1 MTDAVAL
8 VGGGAVA
15 VDQLVFV
22 DSRIGDGKGRILR
35 TERSFGGN
43 IATALVA
50 AARTGVRC
58 AFLGH
63 LPDDSTEPDLLD
75 FLRDEEIDLRQARLS
90 PSTRPIRSTI
100 LVGQDGQRFIAFDDD
115 DTRLGLPDD
124 LDLDLVRSARA
135 LLVDDYKPSAAVR
148 AATAAR
154 ESGVAVVADFERA
167 RDPQAARLFQLTDH
181 LVLPRDLALSWT
193 GTSSAAEAIEVLWS
207 ADRSAVVVTAGAE
220 GAWYRQRGDGSDA
233 GVRHCPAPKVAVVD
247 TTGCGD
253 VFHGVYAAALA
264 SGKDVDRC
272 VAAATA
278 AAARCAT
285 HPGGIAPR
293 RTTS

>member
-1 MTDAVAL
+1 MTDAAAL

-22 DSRIGDGKGRILR
+22 DSNIGDGKGRILR
-35 TERSFGGN
+35 TERRFGGN

-63 LPDDSTEPDLLD
+63 LPDETVEPDLLA
-75 FLRDEEIDLRQARLS
+75 FLRQEEIDLSRARLS
-90 PSTRPIRSTI
+90 SSTRPIRSTI
-100 LVGQDGQRFIAFDDD
+100 LVGRDGQRFIAFDDD
-115 DTRLGLPDD
+115 TEIGLPDD
-124 LDLDLVRSARA
+124 LDLDLVRSARV
-135 LLVDDYKPSAAVR
+135 LLVDDYNPSAAVR

-154 ESGVAVVADFERA
+154 EAGVSVVADFERA
-167 RDPQAARLFQLTDH
+167 RDPQAVRLFELTDH

-193 GTSSAAEAIEVLWS
+193 GTGSPTEAIEALWS
-207 ADRSAVVVTAGAE
+207 ADRAAVVVTAGAE
-220 GAWYRQRGDGSDA
+220 GSWYRQRGHTSREQ
-233 GVRHCPAPKVAVVD
+233 VRHCPAPLVDVVD

-253 VFHGVYAAALA
+253 VFHGVYAASLA
-264 SGKDVDRC
+264 RGDDVDRC

-278 AAARCAT
+278 AAAHCAT

-293 RTTS
+293 P

>member
-1 MTDAVAL
+1 MTEAFAL

-22 DSRIGDGKGRILR
+22 DSSIGDGKGRILR
-35 TERSFGGN
+35 TDRRFGGN

-63 LPDDSTEPDLLD
+63 LPDDSTEPDLLGL
-75 FLRDEEIDLRQARLS
+75 LRDEGIDLSQARLS

-115 DTRLGLPDD
+115 TELGLPDD
-124 LDLDLVRSARA
+124 LDLDLVRAARV
-135 LLVDDYKPSAAVR
+135 LLVDDYKPAAGVR

-154 ESGVAVVADFERA
+154 EAGVSVVADFERA
-167 RDPQAARLFQLTDH
+167 ADPDAARLFALTDH
-181 LVLPRDLALSWT
+181 LVLPHDLALAWT
-193 GTSSAAEAIEVLWS
+193 GTSSAAEAIEALWS
-207 ADRSAVVVTAGAE
+207 ADRSAVVITVGAK
-220 GAWYRQRGDGSDA
+220 GSWYSQRDHSSA
-233 GVRHCPAPKVAVVD
+233 LQVRHCPAPKVDVVD

-264 SGKDVDRC
+264 RGNDVGRC
-272 VAAATA
+272 VTAATA

-293 RTTS
+293 S